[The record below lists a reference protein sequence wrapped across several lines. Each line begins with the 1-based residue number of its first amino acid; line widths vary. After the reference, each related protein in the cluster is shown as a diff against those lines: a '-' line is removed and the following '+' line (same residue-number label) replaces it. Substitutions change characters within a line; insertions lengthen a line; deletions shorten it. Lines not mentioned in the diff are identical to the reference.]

1 MAGEENAAWEGE
13 RGGKARDTHHVREF
27 HLCGS
32 ADVRLCEERGG
43 SWADGQPGASRGT
56 DTFWFWTRVSF
67 FWEDERGGGKLRRPG
82 VGCGGDPTAL
92 AVGSSVVVLT

>member
-82 VGCGGDPTAL
+82 VGCGGDPAAL